1 MTADLPAGSFV
12 DLSTKE
18 SVSLSAGAVADVW
31 SNWHDI
37 DWRSIHQTVRRLQAR
52 IVKAT
57 KEGKMGRVKALQ
69 HLLTHSFSGKAL
81 AVKRVMENQTVSPYR
96 NRVR

>member
-57 KEGKMGRVKALQ
+57 KEGSPRQLSLRIETASGDTGVNPCLSRVQ
-69 HLLTHSFSGKAL
+69 
-81 AVKRVMENQTVSPYR
+81 
-96 NRVR
+96 

>member
-57 KEGKMGRVKALQ
+57 KEGNCLSVSKPRPVTRA
-69 HLLTHSFSGKAL
+69 LTHA
-81 AVKRVMENQTVSPYR
+81 
-96 NRVR
+96 